1 MWVIAFFGGGCQSLS
16 KVRRMLFRR
25 VVQGRC
31 RSFNAGGRYLMGM
44 GDGEVWARV
53 MGWNVGVL
61 VVWRGGLVQGLE
73 FKGMRKWFS

>member
-1 MWVIAFFGGGCQSLS
+1 
-16 KVRRMLFRR
+16 
-25 VVQGRC
+25 
-31 RSFNAGGRYLMGM
+31 MGM